1 MVLNISCSNKITSSS
16 NKKFTEQYGAELVDI
31 RRRIQDNAANAIKV
45 NSKQYNVRTSLD
57 IKRLRYGNY
66 DKNAKIYF
74 PTYLNYNFPEKYPV
88 KKINFNDIKIPKI
101 DNFDIATS
109 MEKSYPLID
118 YSYLQSNIR
127 QINQDEK

>member
-101 DNFDIATS
+101 DNFDIATVW
-109 MEKSYPLID
+109 KNPIL
-118 YSYLQSNIR
+118 
-127 QINQDEK
+127 